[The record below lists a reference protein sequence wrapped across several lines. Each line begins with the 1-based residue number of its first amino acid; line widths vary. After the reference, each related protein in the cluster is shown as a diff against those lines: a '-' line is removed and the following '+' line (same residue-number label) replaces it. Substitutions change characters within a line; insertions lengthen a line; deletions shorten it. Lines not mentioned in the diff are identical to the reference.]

1 MRTST
6 HLHLASQVRCGAILA
21 TLSFIIASGL
31 TGCSA
36 ASPTEPVL
44 EASVDPGRIG
54 DQTAIPTE
62 WLPRA
67 PAVAPV
73 LIQPSAKPVQRKPD
87 GIHYTTHTA
96 RGF

>member
-6 HLHLASQVRCGAILA
+6 HLHLASQARRGAILA

-31 TGCSA
+31 TGCSG
-36 ASPTEPVL
+36 ASPTEPAL

-62 WLPRA
+62 WLPLV
-67 PAVAPV
+67 PAVTPV
-73 LIQPSAKPVQRKPD
+73 LIQPSAKTQS
-87 GIHYTTHTA
+87 A
-96 RGF
+96 R

>member
-1 MRTST
+1 MRTSSP
-6 HLHLASQVRCGAILA
+6 LHPAPPVRRGVILA
-21 TLSFIIASGL
+21 TLSLIIASGL
-31 TGCSA
+31 TGCSGT
-36 ASPTEPVL
+36 SPTEPVL